1 MCITNNEAKR
11 ALRTPCLRCLRWFV
25 KAILASGVVVQ
36 YEVASAYCVCSEMWS
51 RLILDS
57 YCELLK
63 NWILSVEGVRP
74 ELISGL
80 VISMAEIDWL
90 PSYQYDG
97 SMTVM
102 LQSSTRPELQ

>member
-1 MCITNNEAKR
+1 M
-11 ALRTPCLRCLRWFV
+11 
-25 KAILASGVVVQ
+25 KAILALGVVVQ
-36 YEVASAYCVCSEMWS
+36 YRVASAYCVCSEVRS
-51 RLILDS
+51 SLILDS

-63 NWILSVEGVRP
+63 DRILFLEAVRS

-97 SMTVM
+97 SMAVL